1 PGGNFVTAK
10 HTRRFMRSEHYQ
22 PSLSNRDSRQ
32 EWEAKGGKT
41 TWERAAEEVKEIIAN
56 HNYHLPAAIRQQ
68 VLSEIAGI
76 VD

>member
-1 PGGNFVTAK
+1 
-10 HTRRFMRSEHYQ
+10 MRSEHYQ

-56 HNYHLPAAIRQQ
+56 HNYRLPTAIRQQ